1 MNDLIPLHDG
11 RPGLRTRLPIEI
23 HEPSP
28 WSPINSINSVNPIN
42 PSTAVRENSS
52 NSSEPSSDNPCLD
65 FISSDETLDRYSEII
80 SAAGWKLDSY
90 QRNPVFQNAHQYG
103 DVIFTLGR
111 ALATEVRGGKLY
123 QRIQFATDVNPMARI
138 AHGLYRGKFLNA
150 VSVGF
155 IPLRWQNADGTE
167 QSIRSAPDVTMQ
179 RCNDATRRPIN
190 SIDLITQINS
200 GQTAHSELRTQQ
212 PRRRYLEQ
220 ELLEVSAVAIPANPN
235 ALALGLK
242 SGALEKSDL
251 RDLADLLRLT
261 LDHPVAV
268 SLSPGERAG
277 VRGNSA
283 PKLDHTQR
291 STINTQL
298 LETARQLRDVLKHL

>member
-28 WSPINSINSVNPIN
+28 CSPINSINSVNPIN

-111 ALATEVRGGKLY
+111 AIITEVRAGKLY
-123 QRIQFATDVNPMARI
+123 QRI
-138 AHGLYRGKFLNA
+138 
-150 VSVGF
+150 
-155 IPLRWQNADGTE
+155 
-167 QSIRSAPDVTMQ
+167 
-179 RCNDATRRPIN
+179 
-190 SIDLITQINS
+190 
-200 GQTAHSELRTQQ
+200 
-212 PRRRYLEQ
+212 
-220 ELLEVSAVAIPANPN
+220 
-235 ALALGLK
+235 
-242 SGALEKSDL
+242 
-251 RDLADLLRLT
+251 
-261 LDHPVAV
+261 
-268 SLSPGERAG
+268 
-277 VRGNSA
+277 
-283 PKLDHTQR
+283 
-291 STINTQL
+291 
-298 LETARQLRDVLKHL
+298 